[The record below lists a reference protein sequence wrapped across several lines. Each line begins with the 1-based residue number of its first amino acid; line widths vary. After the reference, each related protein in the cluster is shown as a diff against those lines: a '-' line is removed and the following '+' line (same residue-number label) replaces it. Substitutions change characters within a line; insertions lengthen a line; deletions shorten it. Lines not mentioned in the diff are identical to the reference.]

1 MVKCVERI
9 RNKSGAIIKYVL
21 VDTDTNNKVTV
32 SADELRNKL
41 IQGFK
46 VQNLKLS
53 KTYAIL
59 MNDSAKLENT
69 KISYCVQVKEKISA
83 YKEMIAEEHRD
94 LTKEEVIA
102 LQKVGG
108 FYVQLDKGKAEV
120 GNIKQLINEAVTLD
134 LEDYTKVPFK
144 GRLSSKITS
153 IQRVDPKEANVEKD
167 IDTSL
172 SEYSYIVNAYICDE
186 YGFKKQYR
194 LLFNEIM
201 S

>member
-1 MVKCVERI
+1 MEV
-9 RNKSGAIIKYVL
+9 
-21 VDTDTNNKVTV
+21 NNKVTV

-94 LTKEEVIA
+94 LTKEEMIA

-167 IDTSL
+167 IDTPL

-186 YGFKKQYR
+186 YGLKKQYR